1 MGSGLISTALTAFF
15 ANDTR
20 KPGNETWS
28 GNDVTGKQQG
38 FTLIELLVVVVI
50 VAILFTY
57 TTLAIRSDS
66 PEDLIKEEAHRFDRL
81 TQLALEESI
90 LRGEE
95 YAIEIFTDGYRFLRF
110 SENQWLPLDN
120 DKILRQR
127 ELPQDMELEVN
138 LEETEIVI
146 DLASDSMSE
155 QKLDLSFSLDSESR
169 ENNEEENNESKA
181 KPQIYLLS
189 SGEITPEFDVRF
201 YILGIETSYFVKGA
215 FDGSLKTEVSD
226 L

>member
-1 MGSGLISTALTAFF
+1 M
-15 ANDTR
+15 
-20 KPGNETWS
+20 
-28 GNDVTGKQQG
+28 TGKQQG

-57 TTLAIRSDS
+57 TTLAIRSNS
-66 PEDLIKEEAHRFDRL
+66 PEDYIKEEAHRFDRL

-110 SENQWLPLDN
+110 TENQWLPLDN

-138 LEETEIVI
+138 LEDTEIVI

-155 QKLDLSFSLDSESR
+155 QKLDLSFSLDSES
-169 ENNEEENNESKA
+169 EESSEEENEESKA

-189 SGEITPEFDVRF
+189 SGEITPEFDIRF

>member
-1 MGSGLISTALTAFF
+1 MTA
-15 ANDTR
+15 
-20 KPGNETWS
+20 KH
-28 GNDVTGKQQG
+28 QG

-57 TTLAIRSDS
+57 TTLAIRSNS
-66 PEDLIKEEAHRFDRL
+66 PEDYIKEEAHRFERL

-110 SENQWLPLDN
+110 TENQWLPLDN

-127 ELPQDMELEVN
+127 ELPQDMELEVS

-146 DLASDSMSE
+146 DPSSNSMSE
-155 QKLDLSFSLDSESR
+155 QKLNLDFDLNLDDEAN
-169 ENNEEENNESKA
+169 ENNEEENEKSKL

-201 YILGIETSYFVKGA
+201 YILGIETSYFVNGA
-215 FDGSLKTEVSD
+215 FDGSLKTEISD